1 MINITLGTKDYPLRG
16 KRDPNIGNNAKIFF
30 GAKILGAINI
40 RYNCIIGANA
50 IITKSTPENCLVV
63 GVDNIIKIKEKD
75 NYGKN
80 L

>member
-1 MINITLGTKDYPLRG
+1 MLNITLGTKDYPLRG
-16 KRDPNIGNNAKIFF
+16 KRYPKIGNNAKIFF

-40 RYNCIIGANA
+40 GDNCIIGPNT
-50 IITKSTPENCLVV
+50 IITKSTPENSLVV